1 MALHVILNGLLLALA
16 AYVAYSLIC
25 LARNYRAACKIGVPV
40 VILPISPE
48 NPLWM
53 LVGNRI
59 VSTIRL
65 LLGESHFT
73 RFSLRGWVFF
83 DKNRAAEELGS
94 CFVFVHPDKIW
105 LYVCDAQV
113 LQEVLHQSAE
123 FPRPLELYCQ

>member
-1 MALHVILNGLLLALA
+1 MALLVVLSWLLLALA
-16 AYVAYSLIC
+16 AYVTYSLIC
-25 LARNYRAACKIGVPV
+25 LAQNYRAACKIGLPV

-48 NPLWM
+48 NPVWM

-59 VSTIRL
+59 VSIVRRL
-65 LLGESHFT
+65 FGESHFT
-73 RFSLRGWVFF
+73 RFSLRGWVFY
-83 DKNRAAEELGS
+83 DKSRAAEELGT

-113 LQEVLHQSAE
+113 LQDVLHQSAD